1 MYTDKEGVDF
11 LCRYYK
17 IESMSNFHLAKEEVS
32 RLVAAARQAR
42 EHSYSPYSSFKVGA
56 AVLTQTGEIFIGT
69 NIENASYGL
78 TVCAERNAIF
88 AAVGAGHRR
97 LKALAL
103 ITPKVPGVKFSAPCG
118 ACRQVMSE
126 FMSAGA
132 PVYMAVWDGKK
143 QTVYTRT
150 LGELVPF
157 AFTKF
162 K

>member
-1 MYTDKEGVDF
+1 MNHSCLTKD
-11 LCRYYK
+11 
-17 IESMSNFHLAKEEVS
+17 VS
-32 RLVAAARQAR
+32 RLVEAAQQAR
-42 EHSYSPYSSFKVGA
+42 ERSYSPYSQFKVGA
-56 AVLTQTGEIFIGT
+56 AVLTSTGEIFTGT

-103 ITPKVPGVKFSAPCG
+103 ITQKIPGVKFGAPCG

-126 FMSAGA
+126 FMPPSA
-132 PVYMAVWDGKK
+132 PVYIAVLDGKK
-143 QTVYTRT
+143 RTIYTKK
-150 LGELVPF
+150 LSEIIPF

-162 K
+162 TEK